1 MTDHYA
7 VNSSAVVQE
16 KIIDDTYKIKEFV
29 KTQTETLNLTS
40 NIFQGTIQYVNE
52 DFVIIIFQTD
62 NILL

>member
-1 MTDHYA
+1 MTDQYA

-29 KTQTETLNLTS
+29 KTQTEALNLKS